1 MDVVLNH
8 FLPRELGDII
18 AKEVHMLNFKGC
30 LSQIKYCVVK
40 IYSDGDY
47 GFITSNNHNYYES
60 LLDEELIAEVINNEY
75 KNAKSD
81 YNKVI
86 KKGQEVDGSL
96 QIRRRK
102 KKNNSFRSSG
112 YGRLHSD
119 KGQGATEKI

>member
-18 AKEVHMLNFKGC
+18 AKEVHRLNFKGC

-40 IYSDGDY
+40 IYSDGEY

-60 LLDEELIAEVINNEY
+60 LLDDELIAEVINNEY

-102 KKNNSFRSSG
+102 KKNNSLRSSG